1 MDARDADRE
10 PDQDAGI
17 DAPEVGAAAL
27 DRLVFFSD
35 AVFAIA
41 MTLLVLAIPRPPD
54 TSVTVALDLLQK
66 DHKFEAYVISFWVIA
81 LYWLAHHRLFRI
93 VTRYDYG
100 VLLLNLVL
108 LFCIAFLPYPSAVL
122 GDHGDTVAG
131 TVFYAACV
139 AVTGAAS
146 TLLGWYVV
154 MYRKFTVPITPLLA
168 RYHVFRGL
176 VVPAVFLL
184 SIPVVLLTQT
194 PAIADAMWLSIF
206 VLQAI
211 GRRYV
216 VKREAR
222 PA

>member
-1 MDARDADRE
+1 MNADDGAAGDPAPDAR
-10 PDQDAGI
+10 I
-17 DAPEVGAAAL
+17 DAPEIGTAAL
-27 DRLVFFSD
+27 DRLIFFSD

-41 MTLLVLAIPRPPD
+41 MTLLVLAIPRPD
-54 TSVTVALDLLQK
+54 K
-66 DHKFEAYVISFWVIA
+66 DAGIGGFLAQNHGKFTAYFVSFWVIA

-122 GDHGDTVAG
+122 GDHGDTVTG

-154 MYRKFTVPITPLLA
+154 MYRRFTVPLPPLLA

-184 SIPVVLLTQT
+184 SIPVVVLTQT
-194 PAIADAMWLSIF
+194 PAIADVMWLSIF

-216 VKREAR
+216 VKRQAR